1 MARLCQI
8 PRRPS
13 PLDLVLRTLNA
24 VLFDGNLGTPTT
36 GTLKRLSEGYKIVFK
51 SDFTLSAGTV
61 TGGTVTSFDVYFG
74 PTKVLKARGYTVAIA
89 DALDAIDAATIT
101 GTETFNNLFFR
112 NATVKGVERRE
123 LHVCPGRRQGSGS
136 RRGRRGQRLW
146 VRRERPQW
154 RRWRRHPRRQRHE
167 QAQGGRG
174 RRYLPLFVP
183 MGGADKVKDFSVK
196 DDLVSLDPSLF
207 DSVPVGPLADIYFH
221 VGKTAK
227 TPDHHIIYN
236 WKAGGLPVVDED
248 GSRIQAQVQVAIL
261 PDHLKMKADNIF
273 VADFF

>member
-1 MARLCQI
+1 MARLVKFLEG
-8 PRRPS
+8 PPHY
-13 PLDLVLRTLNA
+13 LVLRTLNA

-36 GTLKRLSEGYKIVFK
+36 GAVPVATSDGHKIVFK
-51 SDFTLSAGTV
+51 GDFTLSAGTV

-74 PTKVLKARGYTVAIA
+74 STKVLKARGYTVAIA

-112 NATVKGVERRE
+112 NATVKGSNAGDYMFALEGGKA
-123 LHVCPGRRQGSGS
+123 L
-136 RRGRRGQRLW
+136 
-146 VRRERPQW
+146 
-154 RRWRRHPRRQRHE
+154 
-167 QAQGGRG
+167 GRG
-174 RRYLPLFVP
+174 GNDEVNAFGFGASALNGGDGDDILVGNGTSKLKGGEGDDIFHFFVP
-183 MGGADKVKDFSVK
+183 MGADKVKDFSVK

-227 TPDHHIIYN
+227 TPDHHVIYN
-236 WKAGGLPVVDED
+236 RKTGGLFVDDD
-248 GSRIQAQVQVAIL
+248 GSGIQAQVQVAIL